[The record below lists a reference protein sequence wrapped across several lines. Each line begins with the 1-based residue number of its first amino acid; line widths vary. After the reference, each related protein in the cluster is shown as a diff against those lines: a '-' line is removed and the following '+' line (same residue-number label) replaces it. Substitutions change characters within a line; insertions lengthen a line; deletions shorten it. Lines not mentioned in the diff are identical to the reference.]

1 MEVEAGDLDLAAN
14 LACEGGKRAEALL
27 HLLAANKLDPNP
39 DREAQI
45 RDLRLTNDLYGQR
58 TPRFRFPM
66 NRGCRPVH

>member
-1 MEVEAGDLDLAAN
+1 
-14 LACEGGKRAEALL
+14 LL